1 MLTIRS
7 PQYRAFQEQM
17 ESDFA
22 RKLRI
27 ALAGKYPRVLPR
39 FPEAVQER
47 IVSNMLGRAGTWG
60 ITWQSSLVTFAE
72 LMLAIAP
79 NFDEQHHIRTAL
91 GLKWLGADRVM
102 QSILERVPEEAWTA
116 AEASGDDL
124 PLFVPPELLNAS
136 PIEQTTDAIVLVLWD
151 FSERMDPRRLAVDAH
166 DLAKSLNLAEVRDAP
181 LTLAVW
187 QMLYGPTFRDP
198 RVNPWV
204 NDVFGAS
211 RTPREIVAMLK
222 SRIALDHGRMV

>member
-1 MLTIRS
+1 
-7 PQYRAFQEQM
+7 M

-27 ALAGKYPRVLPR
+27 ALAGKYPDVLPR
-39 FPEAVQER
+39 FPEAVQSR
-47 IVSNMLGRAGTWG
+47 IVSNMLGRAGSWG

-72 LMLAIAP
+72 LMLTIAP

-102 QSILERVPEEAWTA
+102 QSILERVPETAW
-116 AEASGDDL
+116 AEAEAQANDL
-124 PLFVPPELLNAS
+124 PLFIPPELLNAS
-136 PIEQTTDAIVLVLWD
+136 PIEQTAAAIVLVLWD
-151 FSERMDPRRLAVDAH
+151 FSERIDPRRVASDAH
-166 DLAKSLNLAEVRDAP
+166 HLAESLNLAEVRDAP

-187 QMLYGPTFRDP
+187 QMLYGPSFRDP

-204 NDVFGAS
+204 SEVFDAS
-211 RTPREIVAMLK
+211 RSQREIVAMLK
-222 SRIALDHGRMV
+222 SRIAQDRGRMV